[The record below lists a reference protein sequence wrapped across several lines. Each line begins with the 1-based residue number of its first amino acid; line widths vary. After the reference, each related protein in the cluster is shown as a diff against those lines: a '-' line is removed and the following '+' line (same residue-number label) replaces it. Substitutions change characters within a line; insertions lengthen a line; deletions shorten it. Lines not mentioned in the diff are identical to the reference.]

1 MLRPFRLPTT
11 NRQGRSPKAKCMI
24 QRECTI
30 MLKKQIPPVLPCLR
44 RRLERWNLDIP
55 VGHRADRAVAAL
67 REAWACTPPRVAVTL
82 LYTLLNGWST
92 LRRFQQQGRC
102 RLCNLQKAADSFEHL
117 PYCSIV
123 QWVATHLF
131 RLPHSSAVS
140 HREHMANFL
149 CLSGTTGSHLQT
161 RLLFLR
167 VVYMLYYHAKHQG
180 GIADAKSALHLSR
193 SLLLR
198 AASGH
203 PVSAVANALLSD
215 HRRPLPRTRRVR
227 RRST

>member
-1 MLRPFRLPTT
+1 M
-11 NRQGRSPKAKCMI
+11 
-24 QRECTI
+24 
-30 MLKKQIPPVLPCLR
+30 
-44 RRLERWNLDIP
+44 
-55 VGHRADRAVAAL
+55 GHRADRAVAAL
-67 REAWACTPPRVAVTL
+67 REAWSCTPPRVAVTL

-92 LRRFQQQGRC
+92 LRRFQQRGSC
-102 RLCNLQKAADSFEHL
+102 RLCNLQGTADSLEHL

-123 QWVATHLF
+123 QWIATHLF
-131 RLPHSSAVS
+131 RLPHSSAAS
-140 HREHMANFL
+140 PREHMANFL

-167 VVYMLYYHAKHQG
+167 VIYMLYYHAKHPG
-180 GIADAKSALHLSR
+180 GIPNAKSALHLSR

-203 PVSAVANALLSD
+203 QVSAVANALLSD
-215 HRRPLPRTRRVR
+215 HQRPLPRSRRVR